1 MRFSRILA
9 LLLVVLAAG
18 VALAS
23 NSTGILPQAFSGWQR
38 KGTAKTNAD
47 AAIAD
52 PANASILKEY
62 GFNDMETATYVRDD
76 GRKLSVKAARFDD
89 ASGAFGAYTF
99 YVQPE
104 MNREQIGDQGSSFNQ
119 RILFYRGNILVDAI
133 FDRVTAMSAAEL
145 RELAG
150 LLPRPVGNAANLP
163 PVLAYMPRRDYI
175 ANTEKY
181 IEGPLAFAQA
191 SVPLDARLVD
201 FSKGTEVV
209 LGKYKV
215 AGGEATLTVIS
226 YPTPQI
232 AADRMK
238 VIDASQVSAPQQPG
252 VASIVDV
259 GPFYDKRSGPLL
271 AIVAGP
277 LSQNEAR
284 SLLSAVSYDADVTWN
299 QNTFFDKKNNI
310 GNLLVNV
317 ILLCGILVGLMLVA
331 GMAFGGLRLAIRRI
345 LPGKIIDRPEQVE
358 FISLHLGE
366 DGRNTGDSHL
376 SSSIKAS

>member
-1 MRFSRILA
+1 MKS
-9 LLLVVLAAG
+9 
-18 VALAS
+18 S
-23 NSTGILPQAFSGWQR
+23 
-38 KGTAKTNAD
+38 KD

-52 PANASILKEY
+52 PANANVLKEY
-62 GFNDMETATYVRDD
+62 GFDEMQTGTYVRDD
-76 GRKLSVKAARFDD
+76 GRKLVIKAARFDD

-99 YVQPE
+99 YYQPE

-119 RILFYRGNILVDAI
+119 RILFYRGNILVDAV

-150 LLPRPVGNAANLP
+150 LLPRPVGNAGNLP

-181 IEGPLAFAQA
+181 IEGPVAYAQTA
-191 SVPLDARLVD
+191 APVEARLVD

-209 LGKYKV
+209 MGKYKV
-215 AGGEATLTVIS
+215 AGGEATLVVIS

-232 AADRMK
+232 AADHMK
-238 VIDASQVSAPQQPG
+238 VIDASQVSAQQQPG

-284 SLLSAVSYDADVTWN
+284 SLLSSVSYDADVTWN

-331 GMAFGGLRLAIRRI
+331 GLAFGGLRVAIRSL
-345 LPGKIIDRPEQVE
+345 LPGRVIDRPEQVE
-358 FISLHLGE
+358 FISLHLQEG
-366 DGRNTGDSHL
+366 DQGRGDSQL